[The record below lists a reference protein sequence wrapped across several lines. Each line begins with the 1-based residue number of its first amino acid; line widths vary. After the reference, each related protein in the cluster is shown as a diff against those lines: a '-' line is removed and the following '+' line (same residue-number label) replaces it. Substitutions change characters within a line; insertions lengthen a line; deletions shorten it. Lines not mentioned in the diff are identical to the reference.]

1 MKLIYTLGLS
11 LAGIVFT
18 LQVQAIDNNPKAKEE
33 FPKKFETNSLEA
45 IRDFSN
51 SIDHPVEQLP
61 EVYRMEGARELPKA
75 FAKFDNDK
83 NQIITTQ
90 EMKLAI
96 QSYSAGKANVEKT
109 ELCQLIDFFF
119 NQYK

>member
-1 MKLIYTLGLS
+1 MKLLYTLGLS
-11 LAGIVFT
+11 IAGIVLS

-33 FPKKFETNSLEA
+33 FPKKFETNSLDA
-45 IRDFSN
+45 IRDFSK
-51 SIDHPVEQLP
+51 SIDHPVEPLP
-61 EVYRMEGARELPKA
+61 EVYRMEGVRQLPKA
-75 FAKFDNDK
+75 FVKFDNDK

-96 QSYSAGKANVEKT
+96 QTYSGGNANVQKT

>member
-1 MKLIYTLGLS
+1 
-11 LAGIVFT
+11 
-18 LQVQAIDNNPKAKEE
+18 
-33 FPKKFETNSLEA
+33 
-45 IRDFSN
+45 
-51 SIDHPVEQLP
+51 
-61 EVYRMEGARELPKA
+61 MEGAHELPKA
-75 FAKFDNDK
+75 FVKFDNDK

-96 QSYSAGKANVEKT
+96 QSYNGGKANVQKA

>member
-1 MKLIYTLGLS
+1 MKLLYTLGLS
-11 LAGIVFT
+11 IAGIVLS

-33 FPKKFETNSLEA
+33 FPKKFETNSLDA
-45 IRDFSN
+45 IRDFSK
-51 SIDHPVEQLP
+51 SIDHPVEPLP
-61 EVYRMEGARELPKA
+61 EVYRMEGARQLPKA
-75 FAKFDNDK
+75 FVKFDNDK

-96 QSYSAGKANVEKT
+96 QTYSGGNANVQKT

>member
-45 IRDFSN
+45 IRDFSK
-51 SIDHPVEQLP
+51 SIDHPVEPLP
-61 EVYRMEGARELPKA
+61 EVYRMEGAHELPKA
-75 FAKFDNDK
+75 FVKFDNDK

-96 QSYSAGKANVEKT
+96 QSYNGGKANVQKA